1 MFGETTGPWK
11 DILISR
17 EPKRSEPGRAA
28 PRDDFLL
35 YDGDCIYCRTYAR
48 KARIRTHSGER
59 LRFIDG
65 RKAPQLVEELR
76 RDGCDIEDG
85 MILILE
91 GRRYQGAE
99 AMEVLGSLATEPG
112 WVNRLTRWVGSKS
125 ERARFL
131 YPWFQRLRRVSLW
144 MAGKSGFRE

>member
-1 MFGETTGPWK
+1 MTSQEAGRDGPAASPLQN
-11 DILISR
+11 DI
-17 EPKRSEPGRAA
+17 
-28 PRDDFLL
+28 LL

-48 KARIRTHSGER
+48 KARIRTPAGER

-125 ERARFL
+125 GRARFL
-131 YPWFQRLRRVSLW
+131 YPWFQRLRRVGLW
-144 MAGKSGFRE
+144 MAGKSGFHE